1 MNNQDFEKLVDAVS
15 SLDISVGD
23 AVSSADST
31 KDLTHDMLAHLLR
44 FRLLLLV
51 TTGLNI
57 AILVAAVLLLGGI
70 L

>member
-1 MNNQDFEKLVDAVS
+1 MNNKDFEKLVDAVS
-15 SLDISVGD
+15 SLDVSVCD

-31 KDLTHDMLAHLLR
+31 KDLTHNMLAHLLR
-44 FRLLLLV
+44 FRLLLLA

-57 AILVAAVLLLGGI
+57 AILITAVLLLGGV